1 MHKIIYLLTTLI
13 IVGGLIYYGNNAI
26 EVTAYTL
33 ENNKWPSAL
42 NGYKIVHLSD
52 LQSKSY
58 GKDQSPLLNKVKA
71 LNPDLIV
78 FTGDLI
84 DRRHYALDPAIK
96 LMEGLTNIAPT
107 TYVTGN
113 HEIWHG
119 TSNTLKS
126 QLEQLGVL
134 VLDNRSMTM
143 TKNDASFKI
152 SGIADRA
159 EFMGQNDYESYLTEL
174 NNQNDHL
181 YSLLLSHRPE
191 QLKAYANSAY
201 DLVFAGHSHGGQFQL
216 PFVGGLFSPNQG
228 VFPEFDGGIYKD
240 GNTQLIVS
248 RGLGNSIIPIRIL
261 NQPEIPVITMIHKA
275 SN

>member
-84 DRRHYALDPAIK
+84 DRRHYALD
-96 LMEGLTNIAPT
+96 L
-107 TYVTGN
+107 
-113 HEIWHG
+113 
-119 TSNTLKS
+119 
-126 QLEQLGVL
+126 
-134 VLDNRSMTM
+134 
-143 TKNDASFKI
+143 
-152 SGIADRA
+152 
-159 EFMGQNDYESYLTEL
+159 
-174 NNQNDHL
+174 
-181 YSLLLSHRPE
+181 SL
-191 QLKAYANSAY
+191 
-201 DLVFAGHSHGGQFQL
+201 
-216 PFVGGLFSPNQG
+216 
-228 VFPEFDGGIYKD
+228 
-240 GNTQLIVS
+240 
-248 RGLGNSIIPIRIL
+248 
-261 NQPEIPVITMIHKA
+261 IHI
-275 SN
+275 